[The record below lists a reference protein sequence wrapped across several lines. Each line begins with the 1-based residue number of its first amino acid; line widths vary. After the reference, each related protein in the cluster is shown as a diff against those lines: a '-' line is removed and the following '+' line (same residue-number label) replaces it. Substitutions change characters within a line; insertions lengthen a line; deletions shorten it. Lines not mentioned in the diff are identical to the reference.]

1 VIVTVAPGTAAPL
14 ASVTVPVMDPV
25 VPWAG
30 AVRPVSKVA
39 TSRRAITAK
48 FMDCRR
54 RLGRINR
61 AMLPPKKRKTMTGN
75 ILSLPA
81 LLDLLKE

>member
-1 VIVTVAPGTAAPL
+1 VEVWISFVDVCVIVTVAPGTAAPL

-39 TSRRAITAK
+39 SKRAITAEHI
-48 FMDCRR
+48 DRRR

-61 AMLPPKKRKTMTGN
+61 VMMPPK
-75 ILSLPA
+75 
-81 LLDLLKE
+81 